1 VVFLFLCPD
10 WDWDWAVV
18 YTGVGL
24 GFLGVGIAGA
34 SLAIFCWGF
43 LFFCLSF
50 WGWWYILTLNLLNLI
65 LGIKI
70 LLGKSE
76 NRVHIGNF

>member
-1 VVFLFLCPD
+1 MPGLGLGLGSGI
-10 WDWDWAVV
+10 

-24 GFLGVGIAGA
+24 GFFRVGIAGA
-34 SLAIFCWGF
+34 SLAIFCWGV
-43 LFFCLSF
+43 LIFCLSF